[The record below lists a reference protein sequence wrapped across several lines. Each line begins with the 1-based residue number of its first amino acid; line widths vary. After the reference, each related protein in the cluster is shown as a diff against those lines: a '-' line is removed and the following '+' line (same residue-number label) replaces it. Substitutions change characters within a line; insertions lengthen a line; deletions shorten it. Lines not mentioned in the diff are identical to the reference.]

1 MLARQA
7 GRIGRQY
14 VLRPRVIVARVV
26 IMKVIIS
33 ILLMLA
39 MPLQAEVFKTV
50 TPDGEVIYSDVKTSG
65 SKQMNVP
72 EAQTYTPVPLPP
84 PEPDPAVS
92 EQEAASAI
100 YKSLVI
106 DTPVNEET
114 IRDNQGNIELL
125 VSSNPGLIRTDG
137 HRLVYYLDGEQH
149 GRRTIDTRKVFTN
162 VDRGEHIL
170 TVAIVDTNNAVI
182 IESQPVK
189 IFLHR
194 ASVQHRFNPMNP
206 NNPNKAAKPPAP

>member
-1 MLARQA
+1 
-7 GRIGRQY
+7 
-14 VLRPRVIVARVV
+14 
-26 IMKVIIS
+26 MKVIIP
-33 ILLMLA
+33 LLLLIA

-72 EAQTYTPVPLPP
+72 EPQTYTPVPLPAQVQKAID
-84 PEPDPAVS
+84 EK
-92 EQEAASAI
+92 EAASAI

-114 IRDNQGNIELL
+114 VRDNQGNIEVL
-125 VSSNPGLIRTDG
+125 VSSTPVLIRKDG
-137 HRLVYYLDGEQH
+137 HRIVYYLDGQPH
-149 GRRTIDTRKVFTN
+149 GRRTVDTRKVFTN

-170 TVAIVDTNNAVI
+170 RVAIVDTSDAVI

-189 IFLHR
+189 VYLHR

-206 NNPNKAAKPPAP
+206 NNPNKKPNTPTVPATTTSP

>member
-1 MLARQA
+1 MKA
-7 GRIGRQY
+7 IIP
-14 VLRPRVIVARVV
+14 VL
-26 IMKVIIS
+26 
-33 ILLMLA
+33 LLMA
-39 MPLQAEVFKTV
+39 MPLQAEVFKTI

-72 EAQTYTPVPLPP
+72 EPQTYTPVPVPVP
-84 PEPDPAVS
+84 VQAAVS
-92 EQEAASAI
+92 EEEADSAI

-106 DTPVNEET
+106 DSPVNEET
-114 IRDNQGNIELL
+114 VRDNQGNIEILI
-125 VSSNPGLIRTDG
+125 SSTPALIRTDG
-137 HRLVYYLDGEQH
+137 HRIVYYLDGEQH

-189 IFLHR
+189 VFLHR
-194 ASVQHRFNPMNP
+194 ASVQQRFNPMNP
-206 NNPNKAAKPPAP
+206 NNPNKPPVTPGP